1 MLYGR
6 GLKNGFSGSQ
16 LRNMWILMPFLG
28 SVEDLQISFLPISIQ
43 ILAMNKEYAHESE
56 IVNFEEK

>member
-1 MLYGR
+1 
-6 GLKNGFSGSQ
+6 
-16 LRNMWILMPFLG
+16 MPFLG